1 MEIYFD
7 GTLID
12 SDNYISFTNE
22 FKQFDESFML
32 GTTASNTITIE
43 VPGNISIPT
52 NVLIKINNSN
62 YSTMIVDS
70 YEYEDN
76 NILKLNLVDKM
87 VLLDFNYNAKS
98 LVPCT
103 VKQILQ
109 DICTQAGI
117 TLATTTFTNQNL
129 SVDYY
134 DNTITAREYVGMIA
148 ELNGGF
154 ARINTSGALELVK
167 FTGTPTNID
176 IDTCE
181 DFRVGEKHK
190 IERVVFDNGLLKFE
204 TSSDETKET
213 LYLNS
218 QNVYINDETTFN
230 NIANQILNFEF
241 YCFSTGNCEIK
252 SNVRAGDLLNF
263 TDGTNNYPTIAQ
275 YSLNY
280 VGGLNGGYELNIN
293 SKKQEET
300 KIVGVGEQYKRLSV
314 KIDRDKNE
322 ILETVE
328 SQISGVEKEI
338 NPTSTSSCSSIYL
351 EDSAET
357 ELIDFE
363 VEGKTEQETRSGKNK
378 YNINN
383 NVKNNTSVEMSIN
396 DNTLTLT
403 ATGTTGAQYARCD
416 ISNLDSSKSYTLSL
430 KGKKI
435 VAGTDG
441 QPYIRLVIQG
451 SSNGSS
457 YTTINGSIKTITNP
471 TVNTEYSLDATVT
484 GYSYYR
490 ILIYNNCNSPVTV
503 GEKTQYYNIQFEEGT
518 TATEYEQYGATPSPD
533 YPSELVSVGYEN
545 LLPNNATTETI
556 SGITFTKNSDG
567 TIIANGTATALIT
580 YNLFENIILDAGTYL
595 FSGCANGGSSS
606 TYDLR
611 LNSEGQVKD
620 YGNGTMFKISSS
632 TTYERGR
639 IVVRNG
645 ATLNN
650 VIFKPMVTKGTQA
663 HSYIPYGKYGVE
675 VKTIGKNLFDGEI
688 ELGSINPANGELQTN
703 NARTRSKNYIKVKP
717 NTTYSYTRTAGHN
730 RWIVGYTSNKEGI
743 TDGRASGQASGVYL
757 AAQSTLKFSFTTT
770 ATTEYIKW
778 YDTGSTYLTEEVMIE
793 ENTQATEYEP
803 YKSNTYLYTLDNPL
817 RSIDD
822 TKDLLY
828 IKNGMFYVDRKI
840 GSVILD
846 ENSNIIDGNV
856 GGSFGNTYRY
866 YVSIDDIKQSTV
878 NHANIISDYFNGDIS
893 VFGSNEASEGEMGVY
908 RNTNRLYFT
917 LTQSNVTNTKNW
929 LSTHNTEV
937 QYILAEPYTEE
948 LGEVQIPSTYKGI
961 THIDTTDELEP
972 NMNITYVR
980 DTLIANYVESHVSE
994 LKINEQGIEARV
1006 ETIEESDYGGKINR
1020 LESSITSQEARLDV
1034 ISTNIDTTTGEV
1046 REVTT
1051 SNGLKFNSD
1060 GLNLYTGQDSY
1071 NTLINN
1077 VGTYYK
1083 DGDNVISETT
1093 KDGFMAT
1100 NSKNKGQHSYS
1111 YDETNDLYEFI
1122 DERVEAD
1129 GEYCYATF
1137 YNGEE

>member
-338 NPTSTSSCSSIYL
+338 NPTDTSSNSSIYL
-351 EDSAET
+351 EDSAEA

-363 VEGKTEQETRSGKNK
+363 LEGKTTQETRSGINLLNVNASSSTINGITFTVNK
-378 YNINN
+378 DKSITINGTNTGSTSWFRLSPNLVLPSGTYTLSNGNN
-383 NVKNNTSVEMSIN
+383 NVSNNTFIFIDDGSHFDRTNI
-396 DNTLTLT
+396 
-403 ATGTTGAQYARCD
+403 
-416 ISNLDSSKSYTLSL
+416 SSKTFSVDTT
-430 KGKKI
+430 I
-435 VAGTDG
+435 A
-441 QPYIRLVIQG
+441 PYIKVSAG
-451 SSNGSS
+451 
-457 YTTINGSIKTITNP
+457 TTINNQTIYPMIVEGSYTSETMPN
-471 TVNTEYSLDATVT
+471 
-484 GYSYYR
+484 
-490 ILIYNNCNSPVTV
+490 
-503 GEKTQYYNIQFEEGT
+503 
-518 TATEYEQYGATPSPD
+518 YEQYGIMPSPD

-545 LLPNNATTETI
+545 LFDKDNINVFYGYVNASNVITSSSGSFSIYVPCEPNTTYTI
-556 SGITFTKNSDG
+556 QKNGGTVFSLAYCNQEPTNDG
-567 TIIANGTATALIT
+567 TAYGRVLNNTATSLTITTGNEAKYLISLICAT
-580 YNLFENIILDAGTYL
+580 NASNRQEIID
-595 FSGCANGGSSS
+595 SV
-606 TYDLR
+606 
-611 LNSEGQVKD
+611 QIQK
-620 YGNGTMFKISSS
+620 
-632 TTYERGR
+632 
-639 IVVRNG
+639 G
-645 ATLNN
+645 A
-650 VIFKPMVTKGTQA
+650 QQ
-663 HSYIPYGKYGVE
+663 HSYIPYGKYGIEVE
-675 VKTIGKNLFDGEI
+675 TIGKNSFSGFVKEI
-688 ELGSINPANGELQTN
+688 GLTSSNGNQTTNANAATSDFIKVDFNTNSNYYLSGLSGTLTSYVASYNSNKEFLGRTPATHTLKWLLQTN
-703 NARTRSKNYIKVKP
+703 
-717 NTTYSYTRTAGHN
+717 
-730 RWIVGYTSNKEGI
+730 
-743 TDGRASGQASGVYL
+743 
-757 AAQSTLKFSFTTT
+757 SFTGGTPQGT
-770 ATTEYIKW
+770 GNIAYLRITQYKQSSDTSSIDDVDNLQTQLEIGDVATDY
-778 YDTGSTYLTEEVMIE
+778 EEH
-793 ENTQATEYEP
+793 
-803 YKSNTYLYTLDNPL
+803 KSNTYLYTLDNPL
-817 RSIDD
+817 RSIGDI
-822 TKDLLY
+822 KDLLY
-828 IKNGMFYVDRKI
+828 IKNGMLYVERKI
-840 GSVILD
+840 GSVVLD
-846 ENSNIIDGNV
+846 GSENWLIPWDVNYVYMCSNALTNAKKYSSATKNIICKSNYYPATHHDGGAGSMWNLRNNENYPYLISIVDHSTNAGKITIKNV
-856 GGSFGNTYRY
+856 NITT
-866 YVSIDDIKQSTV
+866 ST
-878 NHANIISDYFNGDIS
+878 DFK
-893 VFGSNEASEGEMGVY
+893 
-908 RNTNRLYFT
+908 T
-917 LTQSNVTNTKNW
+917 W

-961 THIDTTDELEP
+961 THIDTIDELEP

-980 DTLIANYVESHVSE
+980 DTLIANYVESHISE

-1006 ETIEESDYGGKINR
+1006 ETIEESDYGGQISE
-1020 LESSITSQEARLDV
+1020 LSGSLDSQEARLDV

-1051 SNGLKFNSD
+1051 SNGLKFNSQ

>member
-252 SNVRAGDLLNF
+252 SNVRAGDLINF
-263 TDGTNNYPTIAQ
+263 TDGTNNYQTIAQ

-338 NPTSTSSCSSIYL
+338 NPTDTSSNSSIYL
-351 EDSAET
+351 EDSAEA
-357 ELIDFE
+357 ELVNFE
-363 VEGKTEQETRSGKNK
+363 LEGKTEQETRSGKNLLNATK
-378 YNINN
+378 YSSTNYI
-383 NVKNNTSVEMSIN
+383 SQL
-396 DNTLTLT
+396 LTLK
-403 ATGTTGAQYARCD
+403 ATTYTVNYAGDNSDGIYIRKADGTVPINGTTVAVAYNKHQFTF
-416 ISNLDSSKSYTLSL
+416 TLSE
-430 KGKKI
+430 
-435 VAGTDG
+435 AG
-441 QPYIRLVIQG
+441 
-451 SSNGSS
+451 N
-457 YTTINGSIKTITNP
+457 
-471 TVNTEYSLDATVT
+471 
-484 GYSYYR
+484 YY
-490 ILIYNNCNSPVTV
+490 
-503 GEKTQYYNIQFEEGT
+503 IQFYKSGDGFSSFSNAQLEEGSV
-518 TATEYEQYGATPSPD
+518 ATEYEEYGAMPSPD

-545 LLPNNATTETI
+545 LYEGSQNWDGNWINNGSWPIDNDTYNGLVVRKRSGSWYGIYKTFSIKKGETYTFSVYAKADEARTAGIYLTNAVSPTNVIINLTTEWKKY
-556 SGITFTKNSDG
+556 SVTFTARTSADV
-567 TIIANGTATALIT
+567 
-580 YNLFENIILDAGTYL
+580 D
-595 FSGCANGGSSS
+595 
-606 TYDLR
+606 DLR
-611 LNSEGQVKD
+611 PRLENTTNSET
-620 YGNGTMFKISSS
+620 NF
-632 TTYERGR
+632 TYICGYQ
-639 IVVRNG
+639 
-645 ATLNN
+645 L
-650 VIFKPMVTKGTQA
+650 TKGTTQP
-663 HSYIPYGKYGVE
+663 SYIPHGKYGIE
-675 VKTIGKNLFDGEI
+675 HKTTRKNLLNYETMNYGYVRDTGTIATSHPYGEMYS
-688 ELGSINPANGELQTN
+688 EF
-703 NARTRSKNYIKVKP
+703 IKVEP
-717 NTTYSYTRTAGHN
+717 NTQYTFSIFKTSSTFDNWIGIGQYSSNDFNSFIVRVADYNVSHTTFTFKTR
-730 RWIVGYTSNKEGI
+730 
-743 TDGRASGQASGVYL
+743 
-757 AAQSTLKFSFTTT
+757 
-770 ATTEYIKW
+770 
-778 YDTGSTYLTEEVMIE
+778 
-793 ENTQATEYEP
+793 ENTTFVIVSARNMENVNEVQFEQSPIATSYEP
-803 YKSNTYLYTLDNPL
+803 YQEKTYLYTLDNPL
-817 RSIDD
+817 RSIGD

-828 IKNGMFYVDRKI
+828 IKNGMLYVERYIRHLELPIANMNNSDAYPGWNNQTQLKIDYPSQNADFYSLTKWI
-840 GSVILD
+840 NNINGSKWGLGI
-846 ENSNIIDGNV
+846 
-856 GGSFGNTYRY
+856 
-866 YVSIDDIKQSTV
+866 
-878 NHANIISDYFNGDIS
+878 
-893 VFGSNEASEGEMGVY
+893 
-908 RNTNRLYFT
+908 NTNGNGTLWLYTSAFH
-917 LTQSNVTNTKNW
+917 LTQTQWKEQYPDLVFK
-929 LSTHNTEV
+929 LD
-937 QYILAEPYTEE
+937 YILPEPYTEE

-961 THIDTTDELEP
+961 TYLNTTDELEP

-980 DTLIANYVESHVSE
+980 DTTLSNYVENQLKSTQIIETRHYSE
-994 LKINEQGIEARV
+994 LKLTDESITNRVTSV
-1006 ETIEESDYGGKINR
+1006 ETNTGTLQSRMDAAETK
-1020 LESSITSQEARLDV
+1020 LDDQSYT
-1034 ISTNIDTTTGEV
+1034 IGILGTNIDDDGNITAVRVKEGFTFDENGFQIYTDDNSFKTKIDETG
-1046 REVTT
+1046 T
-1051 SNGLKFNSD
+1051 F
-1060 GLNLYTGQDSY
+1060 
-1071 NTLINN
+1071 
-1077 VGTYYK
+1077 YY
-1083 DGDNVISETT
+1083 DGDAIVGQYT
-1093 KDGFMAT
+1093 KDG
-1100 NSKNKGQHSYS
+1100 SKQKDLELFGVYYYGKSEINQDAMFVAQLYT
-1111 YDETNDLYEFI
+1111 DE
-1122 DERVEAD
+1122 
-1129 GEYCYATF
+1129 
-1137 YNGEE
+1137 NGEECFGHFYNRGD